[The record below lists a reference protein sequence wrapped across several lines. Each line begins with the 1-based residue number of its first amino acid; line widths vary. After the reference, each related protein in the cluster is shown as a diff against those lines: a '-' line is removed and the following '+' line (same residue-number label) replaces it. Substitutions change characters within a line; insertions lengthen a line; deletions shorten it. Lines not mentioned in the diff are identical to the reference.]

1 MTPIT
6 RLISLII
13 SAAIIIVAIPVL
25 FGIGIIALGFVLV
38 TSLVAAMTARFMVRR
53 NPDIAKRWEGRYSQT
68 HNHYR
73 DQGPL
78 KDKGPIIDHE

>member
-25 FGIGIIALGFVLV
+25 FGIGVIALGFVLV
-38 TSLVAAMTARFMVRR
+38 TSLVAGIAARMMIRR
-53 NPDIAKRWEGRYSQT
+53 NPDIAKRWQAR
-68 HNHYR
+68 H
-73 DQGPL
+73 DQ
-78 KDKGPIIDHE
+78 GPIIDHE